1 MLCRRANKKNNPHR
15 FTDGGIFCPK
25 YSGRVR
31 ETKRFPDWNPQAEFI
46 SAEEN
51 WAFQGLPPER
61 ISLFFCFIKLK
72 S

>member
-1 MLCRRANKKNNPHR
+1 MGVFSVPNIAE
-15 FTDGGIFCPK
+15 GVG
-25 YSGRVR
+25 
-31 ETKRFPDWNPQAEFI
+31 KRFPDWNPQAEFI

>member
-1 MLCRRANKKNNPHR
+1 M
-15 FTDGGIFCPK
+15 
-25 YSGRVR
+25 
-31 ETKRFPDWNPQAEFI
+31 KRFPDWNPQAEFI

-72 S
+72 F